1 MRLSSLKLSGFKSFA
16 DSTTLHFKEN
26 RTAVVGPNGCGKSN
40 VIDAIRWV
48 MGESSARQLRGGSMQ
63 DVIFTGTAKR
73 KPVSV
78 ASVELRFDNTYGKLG
93 GSYNAYTELAVKR
106 QVNRDGKSEYFL
118 NGTKALLL
126 LERTHLIEI
135 YPRRGAIVS
144 EMSAQQVRALFDISS
159 LLLGQI
165 VQRIAETWRS
175 YEAESLQL
183 LLDELGNQLK
193 QGSIEKFYDLIFE
206 GLARQHEMVGN
217 AYLMKFY
224 QELLPSIRRSYFL
237 TLNTSRR
244 ELQESYDLFKLVTD
258 AVLIRKSQ
266 QATLFMEDFC
276 RHLRNLVLESLTR
289 MKQIELAWAR
299 RSRR

>member
-1 MRLSSLKLSGFKSFA
+1 MQAHDTESLSEQIAKHIS
-16 DSTTLHFKEN
+16 EQ
-26 RTAVVGPNGCGKSN
+26 
-40 VIDAIRWV
+40 IIR
-48 MGESSARQLRGGSMQ
+48 GELVEGERIQ
-63 DVIFTGTAKR
+63 
-73 KPVSV
+73 
-78 ASVELRFDNTYGKLG
+78 ELRIAAELDVSR
-93 GSYNAYTELAVKR
+93 GSVRE
-106 QVNRDGKSEYFL
+106 
-118 NGTKALLL
+118 ALLL

-144 EMSAQQVRALFDISS
+144 EMSAQQVRALFDTSS

-175 YEAESLQL
+175 YEAERLQL

-244 ELQESYDLFKLVTD
+244 ELQESYDLFKLQLLCNYSNTKCTVSISAD
-258 AVLIRKSQ
+258 CDFIINLLKNSIHSFNRLSKSWINF
-266 QATLFMEDFC
+266 TSGFFLFC
-276 RHLRNLVLESLTR
+276 
-289 MKQIELAWAR
+289 
-299 RSRR
+299 

>member
-1 MRLSSLKLSGFKSFA
+1 MQAHDTGSLSEQIAKHIS
-16 DSTTLHFKEN
+16 EQ
-26 RTAVVGPNGCGKSN
+26 
-40 VIDAIRWV
+40 IIR
-48 MGESSARQLRGGSMQ
+48 GELVEGERIQ
-63 DVIFTGTAKR
+63 
-73 KPVSV
+73 
-78 ASVELRFDNTYGKLG
+78 ELRIAAELDVSR
-93 GSYNAYTELAVKR
+93 GSVRE
-106 QVNRDGKSEYFL
+106 
-118 NGTKALLL
+118 ALLL

-144 EMSAQQVRALFDISS
+144 EMSAQQVRALFDTSS

-175 YEAESLQL
+175 YEAERLQL

-193 QGSIEKFYDLIFE
+193 QGSIEKFYDLIFD